1 MAGLHAKHWPGVWA
15 TASVAAVVFGVT
27 AASMAARR
35 PALVHPLAAIGRRTL
50 PIYVMHMPLLALLH
64 RFCFAPLAAHHSDQA
79 AFAMVEPAVLTVLLA
94 AICLTVHAGLRKAG
108 VSWLFDL
115 PGGTAVRRRPVP
127 PPTVKS
133 HRRACDCAERRK
145 AGESRAP
152 SCSQRLSTL
161 CA

>member
-1 MAGLHAKHWPGVWA
+1 
-15 TASVAAVVFGVT
+15 
-27 AASMAARR
+27 
-35 PALVHPLAAIGRRTL
+35 
-50 PIYVMHMPLLALLH
+50 MPLLALLH